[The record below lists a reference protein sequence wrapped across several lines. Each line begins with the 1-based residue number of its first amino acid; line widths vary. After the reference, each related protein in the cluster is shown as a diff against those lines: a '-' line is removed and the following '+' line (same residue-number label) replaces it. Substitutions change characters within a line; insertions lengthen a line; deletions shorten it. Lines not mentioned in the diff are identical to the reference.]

1 MRKVFDESN
10 LERRADVNQAV
21 RKLISGKPYLR
32 FNADLQICGCN
43 DSFIQIFKIG
53 RNKLLATNLTGYIQ
67 NKQFVEAVRKAI
79 KEGITTYHGKVL
91 LGAGLSEVYLEAF
104 LFTAESGN
112 ADESG
117 VFCYILDG
125 VFSATEK
132 KIIAGGFNSETEL
145 PSNLYASVHTPDG
158 TAIYISP
165 SIETLLGY
173 TSEEIKQL
181 GSLNLIYPDDLQIV
195 KKALEKLN
203 NGADF
208 LTTMYRMVHKN
219 GSVVFV
225 ETTSYILGE
234 ASGTTNHIVN
244 VTWDLSS
251 QQGIQHALQI
261 SEQKY
266 YRLVMNLPV
275 GVSLISADGQLLEV
289 NNTMKKIMRIPHDF
303 PILELN
309 FLRIEGMVRSGLS
322 VQFSRCVEAKE
333 EVNGE
338 IQIKLSRKTKLSHL
352 TYSFI
357 PILDHYGEVESVI
370 GYVNDLTKQKKAESD
385 YHQQVDFLNLVINTI
400 KTPFFV
406 KDEDHKW
413 VVLNDAAVEMMGQ
426 TREALLWKSDYD
438 LYPKEQA
445 EIFWKNDEL
454 VFKSGNNSNE
464 EQITWSDGTLHTIV
478 THKQLYIEKPSGKK
492 FIVGTIHD
500 ITSYKQIEEELRAS
514 ETKYRELFDNAT
526 DFIITT
532 DINGKITN
540 ANRTLLRYLETDLES
555 LMKRN
560 VFEFIRDES
569 IGFAHFIKTKMTAEG
584 SVQSFELKAYG
595 VSGEPVVYEVKA
607 GLIRQNGEPAG
618 VHCVFSDVTT
628 RTEASLKLEK
638 YNASL
643 IELNK
648 TKDKFFSIIA
658 HDLRNPYTS
667 MIGYT
672 EMLLEDLDELSK
684 DEIRDS
690 LKIIHGSVKN
700 SLNLLENLLAWSRLQ
715 TGHMPFNPIQLG
727 LSDVVEDVVN
737 VLFSLAYRKK
747 IGIVNQVDADI
758 LLFADKNMLVTILN
772 NLVMNAIKFS
782 NIGGEI
788 IISAGINSSGS
799 EKDREFVT
807 ISVAD
812 TGVGMDT
819 ETCDKLFTSNRLPSS
834 PGTAREQGSGLGLL
848 LTREMVEKH
857 DGLITVESTLGKGTV
872 FSFLIPVYKPATDT
886 K

>member
-10 LERRADVNQAV
+10 LKRRTDVNQAI

-32 FNADLQICGCN
+32 FNKDLQICDCN

-53 RNKLLATNLTGYIQ
+53 KNKLFASNLTKYIQ
-67 NKQFVEAVRKAI
+67 NKQFIEAVRKARN
-79 KEGITTYHGKVL
+79 EGITTYHGKVL
-91 LGAGLSEVYLEAF
+91 FGTGLSEVYLEAF
-104 LFTAESGN
+104 LYNIESGN
-112 ADESG
+112 TDESG
-117 VFCYILDG
+117 VFCYILET
-125 VFSATEK
+125 VFLAAEK
-132 KIIAGGFNSETEL
+132 KIVSGSLNSEIEL
-145 PSNLYASVHTPDG
+145 PSNLYASVHSPDG

-165 SIETLLGY
+165 SIELLLGY
-173 TSEEIKQL
+173 SSTEIKQL
-181 GSLNLIYPDDLQIV
+181 GSLNLIYPDDLPIV
-195 KKALEKLN
+195 KKAIEKLN
-203 NGADF
+203 SGADF
-208 LTTMYRMVHKN
+208 MNTMYRMVHKN
-219 GSVVFV
+219 GSIVFV

-251 QQGIQHALQI
+251 QHGIQHALQI

-303 PILELN
+303 PILQLN
-309 FLRIEGMVRSGLS
+309 FLRIEGMVCSGLS
-322 VQFSRCVEAKE
+322 AQFGKCIETKE

-338 IQIKLSRKTKLSHL
+338 IQLKLSRKTQLSHL

-370 GYVNDLTKQKKAESD
+370 AYVNDLTKQKKVESN
-385 YHQQVDFLNLVINTI
+385 YHQQADFLNLVINTI
-400 KTPFFV
+400 KTPFFI

-413 VVLNDAAVEMMGQ
+413 VVLNDAAVGMMGQ
-426 TREALLWKSDYD
+426 PREALLWKSDYD

-445 EIFWKNDEL
+445 DIFWKYDER
-454 VFKSGNNSNE
+454 VFKKGSSSNE
-464 EQITWSDGTLHTIV
+464 EQITWSDGTIHTIV
-478 THKQLYIEKPSGKK
+478 THKQLYLEKPSGKK

-514 ETKYRELFDNAT
+514 EAKYRELFDNAN

-540 ANRTLLRYLETDLES
+540 ANRTLLRYLKTDLKS
-555 LMKRN
+555 LMKHN
-560 VFEFIRDES
+560 VFEFIRKES
-569 IGFAHFIKTKMTAEG
+569 IGFANYIKAKITAEG
-584 SVQSFELKAYG
+584 YVQSFEIKAYG
-595 VSGEPVVYEVKA
+595 VSGEPVTYEVKA
-607 GLIRQNGEPAG
+607 SLIRHNGDTTG
-618 VHCVFSDVTT
+618 VQCVFSDVTT

-643 IELNK
+643 LELNK

-667 MIGYT
+667 MLGYT

-715 TGHMPFNPIQLG
+715 TGHMPFNPVQVV

-747 IGIVNQVDADI
+747 IDISNLVDPNI
-758 LLFADKNMLVTILN
+758 ILFADKNMLITILN
-772 NLVMNAIKFS
+772 NLVMNAIKF
-782 NIGGEI
+782 NHIGGKITITAETDMLD
-788 IISAGINSSGS
+788 SGPG
-799 EKDREFVT
+799 KDFIR

-812 TGVGMDT
+812 TGVGMDF
-819 ETCDKLFTSNRLPSS
+819 ETCDKLFTASRLPSS
-834 PGTAREQGSGLGLL
+834 PGTQREQGSGLGLL
-848 LTREMVEKH
+848 LTREMIEKH
-857 DGLITVESTLGKGTV
+857 GGDITVESVLGKGSV
-872 FSFLIPVYKPATDT
+872 FSFLIPLYKPGSE

>member
-10 LERRADVNQAV
+10 LELRSDANQV
-21 RKLISGKPYLR
+21 IRKLISGKPYLL
-32 FNADLQICGCN
+32 FNGDLQICGCN
-43 DSFIQIFKIG
+43 DSFNQIFNIG
-53 RNKLLATNLTGYIQ
+53 KNKLLATNLTKYIQ
-67 NKQFVEAVRKAI
+67 NKQFLEAVRKAI

-91 LGAGLSEVYLEAF
+91 FGAGSSEVYLEAF
-104 LFTAESGN
+104 LYNIESAN
-112 ADESG
+112 PDESG
-117 VFCYILDG
+117 VFCYILET
-125 VFSATEK
+125 VFSAAEK
-132 KIIAGGFNSETEL
+132 NIITGSINSETEL
-145 PSNLYASVHTPDG
+145 SSNLYASVHTPDG

-165 SIETLLGY
+165 SIESLLGY
-173 TSEEIKQL
+173 TSSEINQL
-181 GSLNLIYPDDLQIV
+181 GSLNLIYPADLPIV
-195 KKALEKLN
+195 KKAIEKLN
-203 NGADF
+203 SGADF
-208 LTTMYRMVHKN
+208 LNTMYRMVHKN
-219 GSVVFV
+219 GSIVFV

-275 GVSLISADGQLLEV
+275 GVSLISANGQLLEV
-289 NNTMKKIMRIPHDF
+289 NNTMKKIMRIPRDF
-303 PILELN
+303 PILDLN
-309 FLRIEGMVRSGLS
+309 FLRIEGMVQSGLS
-322 VQFSRCVEAKE
+322 AQFSQCIEAKV

-338 IQIKLSRKTKLSHL
+338 IQLKLSRKTQLTHL

-357 PILDHYGEVESVI
+357 PILDHKGEVESVI
-370 GYVNDLTKQKKAESD
+370 GYVNDLTKQKKVERD

-413 VVLNDAAVEMMGQ
+413 VVLNDAAVGMMGQ
-426 TREALLWKSDYD
+426 PREALLWKSDYD
-438 LYPKEQA
+438 LYPKDQA
-445 EIFWKNDEL
+445 DIFWKYDEL
-454 VFKSGNNSNE
+454 VFKKGSSSNE
-464 EQITWSDGTLHTIV
+464 EKITWSDGTIHTIV
-478 THKQLYIEKPSGKK
+478 THKQLYIEKPTGKK

-514 ETKYRELFDNAT
+514 ETKYRELFDNAN

-555 LMKRN
+555 LMKHN
-560 VFEFIRDES
+560 VFEFIREES
-569 IGFAHFIKTKMTAEG
+569 IGFAHYIKTKITAEE
-584 SVQSFELKAYG
+584 SVQTFEIKAFG
-595 VSGEPVVYEVKA
+595 VSGEPIVYEVKA
-607 GLIRQNGEPAG
+607 SLIRHNADPAG
-618 VHCVFSDVTT
+618 VQCVFSDVTT

-643 IELNK
+643 LELNK

-667 MIGYT
+667 MLGYT
-672 EMLLEDLDELSK
+672 EMLLEDLDDLTK

-715 TGHMPFNPIQLG
+715 TGHMPFNPVQVI

-747 IGIVNQVDADI
+747 IDLSNLVDPNIV
-758 LLFADKNMLVTILN
+758 LSADKNMLITILN
-772 NLVMNAIKFS
+772 NLVMNAIKFTH
-782 NIGGEI
+782 IGGKI
-788 IISAGINSSGS
+788 TISAESDILDSGS
-799 EKDREFVT
+799 GKDYVR

-812 TGVGMDT
+812 TGVGMDF
-819 ETCDKLFTSNRLPSS
+819 ETRDKLFTSSRLPSS
-834 PGTAREQGSGLGLL
+834 PGTEREQGSGLGLL
-848 LTREMVEKH
+848 LTHEMVEKH
-857 DGLITVESTLGKGTV
+857 GGDITVESILGKGSV
-872 FSFLIPVYKPATDT
+872 FSFLIPVYKPVSNT
-886 K
+886 

>member
-1 MRKVFDESN
+1 MQKVFDESN
-10 LERRADVNQAV
+10 LKQRTDVNQV
-21 RKLISGKPYLR
+21 IRKLISAKPYLR
-32 FNADLQICGCN
+32 FNYDLQICGCN
-43 DSFIQIFKIG
+43 ESFIQIFNIG
-53 RNKLLATNLTGYIQ
+53 RKKLFSTNLTKYIQ
-67 NKQFVEAVRKAI
+67 NKQFIEAVRKTMH
-79 KEGITTYHGKVL
+79 EGLTTYHGKVL
-91 LGAGLSEVYLEAF
+91 FGIGLSEVYLEAII
-104 LFTAESGN
+104 LHTVSDN
-112 ADESG
+112 PDEIG
-117 VFCYILDG
+117 IFCYILET
-125 VFSATEK
+125 VFPAAGEK
-132 KIIAGGFNSETEL
+132 ITAGSLSSETEL

-165 SIETLLGY
+165 SIESLLGY
-173 TSEEIKQL
+173 TSAEINQL
-181 GSLNLIYPDDLQIV
+181 GSLNLIYPDDLPIV
-195 KKALEKLN
+195 KKAIEKLN
-203 NGADF
+203 SGADF
-208 LTTMYRMVHKN
+208 LNTMYRMVHKN
-219 GSVVFV
+219 GSIVFV
-225 ETTSYILGE
+225 ETTSYVLGE

-251 QQGIQHALQI
+251 QQGIKHALQI

-289 NNTMKKIMRIPHDF
+289 NNTMKKIMRIPRDF
-303 PILELN
+303 PILEMN
-309 FLRIEGMVRSGLS
+309 FLRIEGMMRSGLS
-322 VQFSRCVEAKE
+322 AQFRKCIEAKE

-338 IQIKLSRKTKLSHL
+338 IQLKLNRKTQFSHL

-357 PILDHYGEVESVI
+357 PILNHNRDVESVI
-370 GYVNDLTKQKKAESD
+370 GYVNDLTKQKKVESD

-413 VVLNDAAVEMMGQ
+413 VVLNDAAIGMMGQ
-426 TREALLWKSDYD
+426 PREALLWKSDYD

-445 EIFWKNDEL
+445 DIFWKYDEL
-454 VFKSGNNSNE
+454 VFQNGSSSNE
-464 EQITWSDGTLHTIV
+464 EQITWSDGSIHTIV
-478 THKQLYIEKPSGKK
+478 TYKQLYVERPSGKK

-514 ETKYRELFDNAT
+514 ETKYRKLFDNAN

-555 LMKRN
+555 LMKHN
-560 VFEFIRDES
+560 VFEFIREES
-569 IGFAHFIKTKMTAEG
+569 LGFAHYIKTKLTTEG
-584 SVQSFELKAYG
+584 SVQAFEIKAYG
-595 VSGEPVVYEVKA
+595 ISGEPVIYEVKA
-607 GLIRQNGEPAG
+607 GLIRLKGEPAG
-618 VHCVFSDVTT
+618 VQCVFSDVTT

-643 IELNK
+643 LELNR

-667 MIGYT
+667 MLGYT

-684 DEIRDS
+684 AEIRDS
-690 LKIIHGSVKN
+690 LRIIHGSVKN
-700 SLNLLENLLAWSRLQ
+700 SLTLLENLLAWSRLQ
-715 TGHMPFNPIQLG
+715 TGHMPFNPVQVG

-747 IGIVNQVDADI
+747 IDISNLVDPGII
-758 LLFADKNMLVTILN
+758 LFADKNMLVTILN
-772 NLVMNAIKFS
+772 NLVMNAIKFTH
-782 NIGGEI
+782 IGGKITITTESD
-788 IISAGINSSGS
+788 ISGPGS
-799 EKDREFVT
+799 NKDFTR

-812 TGVGMDT
+812 TGVGMDS
-819 ETCDKLFTSNRLPSS
+819 ETRERLFTSNRMPSS
-834 PGTAREQGSGLGLL
+834 PGTEKEQGSALGLL

-857 DGLITVESTLGKGTV
+857 GGEITVESTLGKGSV
-872 FSFLIPVYKPATDT
+872 FSFLIPVYKPGSGE
-886 K
+886 